1 MSNKQVVAIFIIGIA
16 LLLAAFWAGLVIVKQ
31 DAPAS
36 ANQSPGAAVNQN
48 AALAQA
54 GKAAANAN
62 LVTRPPNQPATDE
75 SARYVVLIGKYG
87 TLDQAKQIQAEIRRD
102 YIAAYV
108 QMPSGGDTLYA
119 VAIGPYSRKE
129 AEQVAADLSNK
140 RKGIMIQP
148 WTQN

>member
-1 MSNKQVVAIFIIGIA
+1 MSNKQVAAIFIIGIG
-16 LLLAAFWAGLVIVKQ
+16 LLLAAFWAGLFIVKQ

-36 ANQSPGAAVNQN
+36 ANQSSAAPNQN
-48 AALAQA
+48 AANGQM

-62 LVTRPPNQPATDE
+62 LTTRSANQPTPAE
-75 SARYVVLIGKYG
+75 NAQYVVLIGTFG
-87 TLDQAKQIQAEIRRD
+87 TLEQAKQLEADMRRD
-102 YIAAYV
+102 YIATHV
-108 QMPSGGDTLYA
+108 QMPSGDNTLYR
-119 VAIGPYSRKE
+119 VVIGPYPKRD

>member
-36 ANQSPGAAVNQN
+36 ANQSSSAGVNQN
-48 AALAQA
+48 AAGGQV
-54 GKAAANAN
+54 GKAANAS
-62 LVTRPPNQPATDE
+62 LTTRTVNQPATDE
-75 SARYVVLIGKYG
+75 NAQYVVLIGTFG
-87 TLDQAKQIQAEIRRD
+87 TLEQAKQLETDMRRD
-102 YIAAYV
+102 YIATHV
-108 QMPSGGDTLYA
+108 QMPSSGDTLYR
-119 VAIGPYSRKE
+119 VVIGPYKKRD